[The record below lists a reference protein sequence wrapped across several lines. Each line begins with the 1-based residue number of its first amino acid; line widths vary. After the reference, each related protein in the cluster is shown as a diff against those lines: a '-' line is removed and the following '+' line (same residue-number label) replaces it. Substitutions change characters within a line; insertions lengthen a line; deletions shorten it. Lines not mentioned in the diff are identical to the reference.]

1 MPSNK
6 TQSVQMTMVAFG
18 NVKAEVLS
26 LSVKS
31 AGNGAGIVMKHLY
44 GHCQYCFNVVTWFC
58 LQGKRVL
65 GIKQWVAQ

>member
-31 AGNGAGIVMKHLY
+31 VGNSAGIV
-44 GHCQYCFNVVTWFC
+44 
-58 LQGKRVL
+58 
-65 GIKQWVAQ
+65 